1 MLSQTGDVKYVV
13 PLQRIDETL
22 QVEKYEIGE
31 LLIQLKGI
39 VLRVYLVV
47 HRNLL
52 NSSMSFET
60 TLEHC
65 IKDVEKLQ
73 NKFHIHTT
81 TNNSGNWSE
90 ISSWMNLNMFDD
102 LKMYSKDEINLTNNQ
117 EVAKRKLFNFELLL
131 LQHVCLLYTSQAW
144 NLFNKKELPFVTCH
158 VLHVLLLLK
167 WISFPIHCKSRIFF
181 KKSSIM

>member
-13 PLQRIDETL
+13 PLQEIDETL

-73 NKFHIHTT
+73 NKFHIHTAA
-81 TNNSGNWSE
+81 NNSGN
-90 ISSWMNLNMFDD
+90 
-102 LKMYSKDEINLTNNQ
+102 
-117 EVAKRKLFNFELLL
+117 
-131 LQHVCLLYTSQAW
+131 
-144 NLFNKKELPFVTCH
+144 
-158 VLHVLLLLK
+158 
-167 WISFPIHCKSRIFF
+167 
-181 KKSSIM
+181 

>member
-13 PLQRIDETL
+13 PLQEIDETL

-81 TNNSGNWSE
+81 ANNSGN
-90 ISSWMNLNMFDD
+90 
-102 LKMYSKDEINLTNNQ
+102 
-117 EVAKRKLFNFELLL
+117 
-131 LQHVCLLYTSQAW
+131 
-144 NLFNKKELPFVTCH
+144 
-158 VLHVLLLLK
+158 
-167 WISFPIHCKSRIFF
+167 
-181 KKSSIM
+181 

>member
-1 MLSQTGDVKYVV
+1 MQE
-13 PLQRIDETL
+13 IDETL

-31 LLIQLKGI
+31 LFIQLKGI

-73 NKFHIHTT
+73 NKFHI
-81 TNNSGNWSE
+81 NAINFGN
-90 ISSWMNLNMFDD
+90 
-102 LKMYSKDEINLTNNQ
+102 
-117 EVAKRKLFNFELLL
+117 
-131 LQHVCLLYTSQAW
+131 
-144 NLFNKKELPFVTCH
+144 
-158 VLHVLLLLK
+158 
-167 WISFPIHCKSRIFF
+167 
-181 KKSSIM
+181 